1 MQYFE
6 DDCNQR
12 LVASLEERAEELAA
26 LRTPQRVR
34 LALRARLEMLIPF
47 MGAPQWS
54 SSAYITI
61 KLLQAKQRSAAQQQI
76 NLAHHYL
83 LAVLLTGCNT

>member
-1 MQYFE
+1 MLLLLPRTPCQLDPTESGRLKGLELPSTQYFE

-12 LVASLEERAEELAA
+12 LVVSLEERAEELAA

-47 MGAPQWS
+47 MGAPHGAC
-54 SSAYITI
+54 SA
-61 KLLQAKQRSAAQQQI
+61 
-76 NLAHHYL
+76 LAYP
-83 LAVLLTGCNT
+83 

>member
-1 MQYFE
+1 MPDDCQHLLRSTAQAVSTVLVQYFE

-12 LVASLEERAEELAA
+12 LVEDLEGRAEELAA

-47 MGAPQWS
+47 MGEPHGIMQ
-54 SSAYITI
+54 
-61 KLLQAKQRSAAQQQI
+61 
-76 NLAHHYL
+76 H
-83 LAVLLTGCNT
+83 